1 MSPIYLIAIPLLL
14 AFLSIISKKTA
25 PYLAIL
31 GVLFNSVAV
40 WFITK
45 GIVNIGGFELP
56 YGINLYVDT
65 YTLFG
70 LAIVNLLF
78 LGVVL
83 IHIKEEKAYA
93 STLLVA
99 LVGLNGLLLTGDLF
113 NLFVFLEISGIAAY
127 ILTTS
132 NKKPY
137 RTFQYLVMGSIGS
150 SLYLFGLIILYG
162 MVGSLNLM
170 HIVHLIQD
178 QNIAYAN
185 LILPFMLMFIGLG
198 VEAKL
203 LPFNAWVRGILAH
216 ANGFVGSLIA
226 SVYAAAISFV
236 FGRLILNLFQFEGRV
251 LLIVT
256 ILLVLGVILGEAM
269 AFASSKARETLLYS
283 SIAQASIVMLLFV
296 QGMIL
301 WAAYLIIA
309 NALAKFVLFTVI
321 GHASKNQD
329 DELNSLS
336 GLFQKHVIVG
346 VATTIA
352 TLSMIGL
359 PLFVGFIIKVNYL
372 MALAT
377 QNQFFII
384 AILILSAVVEGIY
397 FIRLLIKLWFPE
409 AEVPKVKYAWGVQ
422 TILVMIA
429 LGLLVLGTY
438 REPLDQF
445 TDGIDQITEEIEV
458 LF

>member
-14 AFLSIISKKTA
+14 AFLSIISKKVA

-31 GVLFNSVAV
+31 ATVFNSVVV

-45 GIVNIGGFELP
+45 GVVNIGGFELP

-65 YTLFG
+65 YTIFG
-70 LAIVNLLF
+70 LALVNLLF
-78 LGVVL
+78 LGVVI

-93 STLLVA
+93 SALLVA

-178 QNIAYAN
+178 QNIAYTS

-203 LPFNAWVRGILAH
+203 LPFNAWVKGILAH

-226 SVYAAAISFV
+226 SIYAAAISFV
-236 FGRLILNLFQFEGRV
+236 FGRLILHLFQFEGR
-251 LLIVT
+251 LLLVVT
-256 ILLVLGVILGEAM
+256 ILLVVGVILGEAM
-269 AFASSKARETLLYS
+269 AFATTKAREILLYS
-283 SIAQASIVMLLFV
+283 SIAQASIVILLFV
-296 QGMIL
+296 QGMIV

-309 NALAKFVLFTVI
+309 NALAKFVLFNVI
-321 GHASKNQD
+321 GQASKTQS
-329 DELNSLS
+329 DELNALS
-336 GLFQKHVIVG
+336 GLFQKHLIVG
-346 VATTIA
+346 VAATIA

-359 PLFVGFIIKVNYL
+359 PLFVGFLIKVNYL
-372 MALAT
+372 MILAN
-377 QNQFFII
+377 QNQFVII

-397 FIRLLIKLWFPE
+397 YIRLLIKLWFPE
-409 AEVPKVKYAWGVQ
+409 QEVHEVKYSLGLQ
-422 TILVMIA
+422 IILVIIA
-429 LGLLVLGTY
+429 LGFLVLGTY
-438 REPLDQF
+438 RQPLDQF
-445 TDGIDQITEEIEV
+445 TDQIDQITEEIEV